1 MLTTTNSGSSL
12 LSPAEVGELLIL
24 PMIAEAVCTSAATVV
39 NTAASAFRI
48 PMVKTDPSAAWVA
61 EGAEIPVTD
70 AVLDEAETSF
80 SKLSGLTIIT
90 SELAADSSPE
100 ASEAVGAGLARDL
113 ARKLDAA
120 YFGNLAAPAPKGL
133 ASLTGFAPISA
144 GTKITN
150 IDPFVQA
157 IAATQQTGAVLDAF
171 VANPADAL
179 ALALVKK
186 GTGSNEPL
194 LGNDPTQPAQRTVS
208 GVPLLVSPAVAAG
221 TIWGI
226 PTGRCYVVLREDA
239 SIETDASV
247 YFTSDRVAVRAK
259 LRAGFLFPHAAA
271 VAKISIGA

>member
-1 MLTTTNSGSSL
+1 MLTTQNTGASI

-24 PMIAEAVCTSAATVV
+24 PTIEEAVCTSASTVV
-39 NTAASAFRI
+39 RTEASSFRI
-48 PMVKTDPSAAWVA
+48 PIVKADPSAAWVA

-70 AVLDEAETSF
+70 AVLDEAVTTF

-113 ARKLDAA
+113 AVKLDQAF
-120 YFGNLAAPAPKGL
+120 FGNLAAPAPKGL
-133 ASLTGFAPISA
+133 ASLTGVATIAA

-157 IAATQQTGAVLDAF
+157 IAATQGTAASLDTF

-194 LGNDPTQPAQRTVS
+194 LGNDPTMPGKRTVS

-226 PTGRCYVVLREDA
+226 PRARTYVVLREDA
-239 SIETDASV
+239 SIETDNSV

-271 VAKISIGA
+271 VVKITVG